1 MRFQVLNYGSLNID
15 HVYQVPHFVA
25 PGETLSADGY
35 TRNAGGKGRVAPAG
49 KWSAVALR
57 ALEPPCAAST
67 NAARNTEADV
77 RPRVPSCLAT
87 AFFSEAVY

>member
-25 PGETLSADGY
+25 PGETLSAEGY
-35 TRNAGGKGRVAPAG
+35 ARSAGGKGRVAPAG

-57 ALEPPCAAST
+57 ALEPPAPRQR
-67 NAARNTEADV
+67 AR
-77 RPRVPSCLAT
+77 RVITRTKRWKISR
-87 AFFSEAVY
+87 